1 MKRRILGRTGLAVSE
16 LSLGTVEIGMDYGI
30 PVEGSHGRPEEAEAA
45 RLLNH
50 ALDMGI
56 NFLDTAR
63 LYGEAEAIIGR
74 ALSTRRPEYVL
85 ASKAPSFHQE
95 DLTSAQRK
103 QKIAESVKES
113 LRQLQTDVIDILM
126 IHSAP
131 QEVIL
136 QGDALEALRA
146 LREEGHIRFL
156 GASVYG
162 EEAALAAIADGGY
175 DCLQIAY
182 SALDRRPERA
192 VLPEAARHQVGI
204 VARSVV
210 LKGVLTY
217 KRRGLPPA
225 LRPLIE
231 AADRLEALAGGEVA
245 SLPELAYRYALA
257 QSPPHSLLVG
267 TGSLEEL
274 EAAAG
279 FVRKGPL
286 SPELISRI
294 REMPAVE
301 ESLLNPGTW
310 PALR

>member
-16 LSLGTVEIGMDYGI
+16 LSLGTVEIGLDYGI
-30 PVEGSHGRPEEAEAA
+30 PVGGSHGRPEEAEAA
-45 RLLNH
+45 RLLHH

-74 ALSTRRPEYVL
+74 ALKTRRQEYVL
-85 ASKAPSFHQE
+85 ASKAASFHQE
-95 DLTSAQRK
+95 DLTGAQRK

-136 QGDALEALRA
+136 QGDALEALQA
-146 LREEGHIRFL
+146 LREEGHIRFI

-162 EEAALAAIADGGY
+162 EEAALAAIANGGY

-192 VLPEAARHQVGI
+192 VLPEAARHHVGI

-217 KRRGLPPA
+217 KRRHLPPE
-225 LRPLIE
+225 LQPLVE
-231 AADRLEALAGGEVA
+231 AADRIEALAEGEVG

-267 TGSLEEL
+267 TGSIEEM

-279 FVRKGPL
+279 FVKKGPL
-286 SPELISRI
+286 PSGLIARI
-294 REMPAVE
+294 QALPVVE
-301 ESLLNPGTW
+301 ERLLNPGNW
-310 PALR
+310 PAL